1 MTTTMPTLHVGRGT
15 YVGGVTV
22 FPVWSAGPAVDDLDT
37 GATPWVT
44 VAERSS
50 APVVAELVVT
60 NEGPRPVV
68 MLEGELLEGG
78 WQHRALAHDLVLA
91 PGAARV
97 VEVVCVEQG
106 RWSPSAGHAR
116 GGRRAS
122 PSVRSSLH
130 GPATGRQGAVWSR
143 VARYGDVL
151 TPSPTGSLVD
161 HLDRQPD
168 DVPLATPM
176 PGQRGVV
183 IGVGGQ
189 PLVLELFGSAEALAA
204 HLAQLLRSVLL
215 DAAVVPLHHVA
226 EVPSRRA
233 RRMIA
238 RLDVLNPHHPVL
250 ATA

>member
-60 NEGPRPVV
+60 NEGPRPVL

-176 PGQRGVV
+176 PASA
-183 IGVGGQ
+183 
-189 PLVLELFGSAEALAA
+189 GSSSESAVSHWCSNCSARRK
-204 HLAQLLRSVLL
+204 HWPPTLRSYYGRCCW
-215 DAAVVPLHHVA
+215 PP
-226 EVPSRRA
+226 PSYRSITLPRSPA
-233 RRMIA
+233 GA
-238 RLDVLNPHHPVL
+238 PGG
-250 ATA
+250 